1 PERAGRCV
9 RPGQQRPHPGRS
21 RHFTDHGAPDGNGLL
36 SLGWHAAWPVMR
48 QAYSGPGPPYW
59 GPRACSA

>member
-1 PERAGRCV
+1 M
-9 RPGQQRPHPGRS
+9 
-21 RHFTDHGAPDGNGLL
+21 
-36 SLGWHAAWPVMR
+36 GWHAAWPVMR